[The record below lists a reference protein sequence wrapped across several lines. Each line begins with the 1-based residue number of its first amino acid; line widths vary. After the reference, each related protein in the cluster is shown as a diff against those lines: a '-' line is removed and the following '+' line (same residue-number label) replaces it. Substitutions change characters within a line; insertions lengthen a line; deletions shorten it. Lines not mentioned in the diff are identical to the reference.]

1 MLVNSPPGV
10 SNSNGGVDVDGLVEQ
25 VGGLG
30 VGGEG
35 QVQMEGGENAFVVST
50 PSAAAVSTAAES

>member
-1 MLVNSPPGV
+1 MLVNSPPGG

-30 VGGEG
+30 VGGG
-35 QVQMEGGENAFVVST
+35 QVQLEGGENVFVVST
-50 PSAAAVSTAAES
+50 PSAAAVSTPAES